1 MWPSETKKTTP
12 RTVLLAVPM
21 VLASIRFL
29 VLLILCHS
37 FGPTSSHQLSSAE
50 TNWLQASSFGRAHWA
65 PIAHTRAIQNEHLSP
80 CSDGNRPIR
89 ARARGPVR
97 PAPCAHRA
105 SCVDQKRSEILL
117 GAPSPQASSLR
128 FPHIRSG
135 HHPRRRPPWPR
146 PCPPSP
152 SRSLAAQL
160 PPLPWPPPAVP
171 GPRRCAGGIAPS
183 RPSPQPAALRRRG
196 SSTTRRKAPGGG
208 RCLWPVPP
216 RPPRLFPGPIRRHSQ
231 QSLRKGSCL
240 SSTRR
245 LVTPSSTRS
254 GGRKWPCKGKIRC
267 TKM

>member
-1 MWPSETKKTTP
+1 METGPSE
-12 RTVLLAVPM
+12 
-21 VLASIRFL
+21 
-29 VLLILCHS
+29 
-37 FGPTSSHQLSSAE
+37 
-50 TNWLQASSFGRAHWA
+50 
-65 PIAHTRAIQNEHLSP
+65 
-80 CSDGNRPIR
+80 
-89 ARARGPVR
+89 RGPVR

-152 SRSLAAQL
+152 SRSLAAQR

-196 SSTTRRKAPGGG
+196 SSTTVGTPLPLLNRTPLERLSLATLLC
-208 RCLWPVPP
+208 CL
-216 RPPRLFPGPIRRHSQ
+216 
-231 QSLRKGSCL
+231 
-240 SSTRR
+240 T
-245 LVTPSSTRS
+245 
-254 GGRKWPCKGKIRC
+254 
-267 TKM
+267 